1 MAVVETYTPRFMD
14 AYIDDLLAAHPAVM
28 LVGPRGSGKTTTAMR
43 HAKTVWRLDD
53 PRQAA
58 LFSSDPDR
66 AIEEV
71 HAFPLLLDEWQAV
84 PEVLGAVKRHVDTR
98 RGAGRFLLTGSV
110 RAPFTGRTWPGTGRV
125 IEVSM
130 PPLSVSERVGRLGR
144 RPLLAALAD
153 GNPPSVTDAEDIV
166 GYIDLALAGGFPEA
180 VALQPDARYRWL
192 GSYLDLLVG
201 RELREVGYELDPRKL
216 RAYLTSYAANSAGVC
231 DHSTIYRPA
240 DINHRTAQ
248 RYEALLQSLYIV
260 SVVPSWSPN
269 PLQRLVHQPKR
280 FIADTGLWARLL
292 DVRRDQVLR
301 NGDLI
306 GRLLETFV
314 LNQIRAEF
322 PLDEFT
328 TLSHVRT
335 KAGRQEIDL
344 IGELDGGGIV
354 GIEVKA
360 TSAPRKDDAKHLI
373 WLRDELGEEFVRG
386 AVLHTGPYTFELDD
400 RILAVPICAL
410 WA

>member
-1 MAVVETYTPRFMD
+1 VLGVESYTPRFMD
-14 AYIDDLLAAHPAVM
+14 AFLDELLAAHPAIM
-28 LVGPRGSGKTTTAMR
+28 LVGPRGCGKTTTALR
-43 HAKTVWRLDD
+43 HAKTIRRLDD

-58 LFSSDPDR
+58 LFASAPDR

-71 HAFPLLLDEWQAV
+71 DAFPLMLDEWQAV
-84 PEVLGAVKRHVDTR
+84 PDVLGAVKRHVDTR

-110 RAPFTGRTWPGTGRV
+110 RAPYGETWPGTGRV
-125 IEVSM
+125 IEIPM
-130 PPLSVSERVGRLGR
+130 TPLSVSERVGRLGR
-144 RPLLAALAD
+144 RSFLSSLATGELPRVA
-153 GNPPSVTDAEDIV
+153 DAEDIV

-180 VALQPDARYRWL
+180 VALDPDARYRWL

-201 RELREVGYELDPRKL
+201 RELQEVGHELDPRKL

-231 DHSTIYRPA
+231 DHASIYRPA
-240 DINHRTAQ
+240 DLNLRTAQ
-248 RYEALLQSLYIV
+248 RYEALLQSLYII
-260 SVVPSWSPN
+260 SSVPSWASN

-292 DVRRDQVLR
+292 DVRRDAVLR

-314 LNQIRAEF
+314 VNQVRAEF
-322 PLDEFT
+322 PLDERT
-328 TLSHVRT
+328 TLSHLRT
-335 KAGRQEIDL
+335 KGGRQEVDL
-344 IGELDGGGIV
+344 IGHLGGGRIV
-354 GIEVKA
+354 GVEVKA
-360 TSAPRKDDAKHLI
+360 TSAPRRGDARHLI
-373 WLRDELGEEFVRG
+373 WLRDELGADFMRG

-400 RILAVPICAL
+400 RILAVPICAI